1 MCARLYADPEE
12 AELGPAQGR
21 SRPPDDRD
29 RGHRVHPRHR
39 PQPAG
44 ALGRADPRRPRQGP
58 AGRPLPHHPRHARHR
73 RHEEPQEGALEVR
86 RQAGKG
92 QGGSLEMPR
101 RNRPVK
107 RVVAPDPLYQSEA
120 IAKFV
125 NVVMNRGKRSTAEKV
140 VYDALSRASKQ
151 AKKEPLE
158 VFDLA
163 LRNATPLLEVKP
175 RRVGG
180 ATYQVPVE
188 IRPERRLALARRWL
202 VRFARQRGGKSMS
215 EKLAFELLDAA
226 QNTGGA
232 VKRKEETHRMAE
244 SNKAF
249 SHFRY

>member
-1 MCARLYADPEE
+1 
-12 AELGPAQGR
+12 
-21 SRPPDDRD
+21 
-29 RGHRVHPRHR
+29 
-39 PQPAG
+39 
-44 ALGRADPRRPRQGP
+44 
-58 AGRPLPHHPRHARHR
+58 
-73 RHEEPQEGALEVR
+73 
-86 RQAGKG
+86 
-92 QGGSLEMPR
+92 MPR
-101 RNRPVK
+101 RSRPVK
-107 RVVAPDPLYQSEA
+107 RVIAPDPVYQSES

-125 NVVMNRGKRSTAEKV
+125 NVVMSKGKRSTAEKV

-151 AKKEPLE
+151 SKKEPLE
-158 VFDLA
+158 VFESA

-188 IRPERRLALARRWL
+188 IRPERRLALARRWI

-215 EKLAFELLDAA
+215 EKLAFEILDAS

>member
-1 MCARLYADPEE
+1 
-12 AELGPAQGR
+12 
-21 SRPPDDRD
+21 
-29 RGHRVHPRHR
+29 
-39 PQPAG
+39 
-44 ALGRADPRRPRQGP
+44 
-58 AGRPLPHHPRHARHR
+58 
-73 RHEEPQEGALEVR
+73 
-86 RQAGKG
+86 
-92 QGGSLEMPR
+92 MPR

-107 RVVAPDPLYQSEA
+107 RVVAPDPVYQSEA

-125 NVVMNRGKRSTAEKV
+125 NVVMSRGKRSTAEKV
-140 VYDALSRASKQ
+140 VYDALSRAGKQ

-158 VFDLA
+158 VFDQA

-202 VRFARQRGGKSMS
+202 VRFTRQRGGKSMS
-215 EKLAFELLDAA
+215 EKLAFEILDAA

>member
-1 MCARLYADPEE
+1 
-12 AELGPAQGR
+12 
-21 SRPPDDRD
+21 
-29 RGHRVHPRHR
+29 
-39 PQPAG
+39 
-44 ALGRADPRRPRQGP
+44 
-58 AGRPLPHHPRHARHR
+58 
-73 RHEEPQEGALEVR
+73 
-86 RQAGKG
+86 
-92 QGGSLEMPR
+92 MPR
-101 RNRPVK
+101 RSRPVK
-107 RVVAPDPLYQSEA
+107 RVIAPDPVYQSEA

-125 NVVMNRGKRSTAEKV
+125 NVVMNKGKRSTAEKV
-140 VYDALSRASKQ
+140 VYDALTRAGKQ

-158 VFDLA
+158 VFESA
-163 LRNATPLLEVKP
+163 LRYATPLLEVKP

-188 IRPERRLALARRWL
+188 IRPERRLALARRWI

-215 EKLAFELLDAA
+215 EKLAFEILDAS

>member
-1 MCARLYADPEE
+1 
-12 AELGPAQGR
+12 
-21 SRPPDDRD
+21 
-29 RGHRVHPRHR
+29 
-39 PQPAG
+39 
-44 ALGRADPRRPRQGP
+44 
-58 AGRPLPHHPRHARHR
+58 
-73 RHEEPQEGALEVR
+73 
-86 RQAGKG
+86 
-92 QGGSLEMPR
+92 MPR
-101 RNRPVK
+101 RSRPVK
-107 RVVAPDPLYQSEA
+107 RVIAPDPVYQSEA
-120 IAKFV
+120 VAKFV
-125 NVVMNRGKRSTAEKV
+125 NVVMTRGKRSTAEKV
-140 VYDALSRASKQ
+140 VYDALSRAGKQ

-163 LRNATPLLEVKP
+163 IRNATPLLEVKP

-215 EKLAFELLDAA
+215 EKLAYELVDAS